1 MFQQKIILWVPE
13 YSMSGVGNSVQHNH
27 SRFLP
32 RGGVG
37 EAREERVLWEGPWM
51 PRVGVGP
58 G

>member
-1 MFQQKIILWVPE
+1 
-13 YSMSGVGNSVQHNH
+13 MSGVGNSVQHNH